1 MRHRRSKLGLGLC
14 ALLAAASG
22 ASAQTAP
29 QSPATPLLGGVHAF
43 PRPADLSLPPVSLGV
58 TDAQAD
64 ALRRA
69 GVVRTAIDHHF
80 TRDGVT
86 GSLGFLCGLP
96 PNASDGGATAVRGY
110 DPQGRFLGAK
120 LSFAFR

>member
-1 MRHRRSKLGLGLC
+1 MRRDGLKISLAFC
-14 ALLAAASG
+14 ALMAAACG
-22 ASAQTAP
+22 AKAQTAP
-29 QSPATPLLGGVHAF
+29 QASPAPPSVGAYAF
-43 PRPADLSLPPVSLGV
+43 TKPVDLSLPPAALGV

-69 GVVRTAIDHHF
+69 GMVRTAIEHRF

>member
-1 MRHRRSKLGLGLC
+1 M
-14 ALLAAASG
+14 
-22 ASAQTAP
+22 P
-29 QSPATPLLGGVHAF
+29 SPGPV
-43 PRPADLSLPPVSLGV
+43 DISLPAVSLGL

-69 GVVRTAIDHHF
+69 GVVRTAIDHRF

-96 PNASDGGATAVRGY
+96 PDPDGGVSSVRGY
-110 DPQGRFLGAK
+110 DPQGRFLGAR
-120 LSFAFR
+120 LSLPFR